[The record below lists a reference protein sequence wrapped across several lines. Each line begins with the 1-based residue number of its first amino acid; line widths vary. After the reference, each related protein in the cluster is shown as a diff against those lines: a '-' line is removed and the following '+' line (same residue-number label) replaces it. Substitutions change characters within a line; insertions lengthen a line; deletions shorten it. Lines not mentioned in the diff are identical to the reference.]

1 MSVWVLIVFEWLLF
15 IGGVTIAEVRL
26 RKRLRS

>member
-1 MSVWVLIVFEWLLF
+1 MTVWVLIVFEWLLL
-15 IGGVTIAEVRL
+15 IAGVAIAEVML

>member
-1 MSVWVLIVFEWLLF
+1 MSVWILIVIEWLLL
-15 IGGVTIAEVRL
+15 IAGVAVAEVLL

>member
-1 MSVWVLIVFEWLLF
+1 MTVWVLIVIEWLLV
-15 IGGVTIAEVRL
+15 IAGVTVAEIML

>member
-1 MSVWVLIVFEWLLF
+1 MTVWVLIVIEWLLV
-15 IGGVTIAEVRL
+15 ISGVTIAEVML